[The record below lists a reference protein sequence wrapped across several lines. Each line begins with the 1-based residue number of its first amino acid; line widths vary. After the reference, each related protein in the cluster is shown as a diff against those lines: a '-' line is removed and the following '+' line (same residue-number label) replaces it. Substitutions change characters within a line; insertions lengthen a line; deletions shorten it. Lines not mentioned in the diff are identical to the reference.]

1 VNDRSESPSSDF
13 CREAARPDSEVD
25 LAGAALLIAR
35 HFYPQ
40 LDVSAYLGR
49 IDQLAEGV
57 RDHLGNESAPLILL
71 QEVRQ
76 ALFVRH
82 GFRGNRED
90 YYDPRNSFLS
100 DVLDR
105 KLGIPLTLGILFLEV
120 GWRLGLRIEGVNFPG
135 NFLVRFVGEDV
146 RLLLDPFDGGVIRFE
161 DQAQEL
167 LDRGY
172 GGLVR
177 IRPGFLR
184 TATRR
189 AMLVRLLTN
198 LKGVYLGREDHPKAL
213 AVVDHILAIR
223 PASPGEIG
231 TRGTLLARLGRG
243 NEALAQLER
252 YLDCDPSGPE
262 VARIRALVEELRSS
276 TDRGATS

>member
-1 VNDRSESPSSDF
+1 VNDRSESPSSEF
-13 CREAARPDSEVD
+13 CREAACPDSEVD
-25 LAGAALLIAR
+25 LARAALLVAR

-40 LDVSAYLGR
+40 LDVQTYLGR
-49 IDQLAEGV
+49 IDQIAEDV

-71 QEVRQ
+71 QEVGQ
-76 ALFVRH
+76 TLFVRH

-105 KLGIPLTLGILFLEV
+105 KKGSPLTLGILLLEV
-120 GWRLGLRIEGVNFPG
+120 GWRLGLPVEGVNFPG
-135 NFLVRFVGEDV
+135 NFLVRFAGEEV
-146 RLLLDPFDGGVIRFE
+146 RLLLDPFDGGVIWFE
-161 DQAQEL
+161 DQAQDL

-177 IRPGFLR
+177 IRPDFLR

-198 LKGVYLGREDHPKAL
+198 LKGVYLGREDHPRAL
-213 AVVDHILAIR
+213 ATVDHILAIR
-223 PASPGEIG
+223 PTSAGEIG

-243 NEALAQLER
+243 SEALAQLQR

-276 TDRGATS
+276 TEGGSTP